1 LLSAEGV
8 ARIHQASMRILRE
21 LGIDFYDAEA
31 REILKSHGADVRGDT
46 VFFDEELILKYAGM
60 APRQF
65 TQLAR
70 NPQNNVVIGGNQVTF
85 APVYGC
91 PFVIDL
97 DRGRREATLA
107 DFESFVKLAH
117 LSPYIHHSGG
127 RLSSRPTSRCL
138 RATSTWSSAI

>member
-1 LLSAEGV
+1 MSDTTERRRERRARTAAAVQKATQITYDLPVYELLSADGV

-31 REILKSHGADVRGDT
+31 RAILKSHGADVRGDT
-46 VFFDEELILKYAGM
+46 VFFDEQLILKYVGM

-70 NPQNNVVIGGNQVTF
+70 NPQNNVEIGGNKVTF

-91 PFVIDL
+91 PF
-97 DRGRREATLA
+97 
-107 DFESFVKLAH
+107 
-117 LSPYIHHSGG
+117 
-127 RLSSRPTSRCL
+127 
-138 RATSTWSSAI
+138 